1 MSNYFWNW
9 YYAVYNMKQQE
20 NISFSFTKEVLIIA
34 LKLQRNYIH
43 DTGPLPDFKML

>member
-20 NISFSFTKEVLIIA
+20 NKSFYFSEEVLITT
-34 LKLQRNYIH
+34 LKLQRKCIH
-43 DTGPLPDFKML
+43 DTGPLPDLKML